1 MSALAALGD
10 YAASVHAWVRMASSH
25 ELVQPS
31 EHLGARLA
39 FADGTTSTV
48 FRETRAVDVTTDE
61 PTVLVIRFRLAL
73 LDDLAPLHLGFRHE
87 CVLHTPLFAGFPGFR
102 SKLWL
107 DDRDTRMYRG
117 VYQWDGFDAAVA
129 YAGRMVGLLA
139 PFSNRHTA
147 RFHVARGVRLT
158 EFLLDPDATSG
169 EESDAWWRLTRPLM
183 PPPA

>member
-10 YAASVHAWVRMASSH
+10 YVASVREWARMARSH

-31 EHLGARLA
+31 EHVGARLA

-48 FRETRAVDVTTDE
+48 FRETRAVDAAMDE
-61 PTVLVIRFRLAL
+61 PAVLVIRFRLAL
-73 LDDLAPLHLGFRHE
+73 LDDLASLHLGFRHE
-87 CVLHTPLFAGFPGFR
+87 CALHTPLFAGYPGFR

-107 DDRDTRMYRG
+107 DDRETRLYRG
-117 VYQWDGFDAAVA
+117 VYQWDGFEAAVA
-129 YAGRMVGLLA
+129 YARRMVGLLA
-139 PFSNRHTA
+139 PFSNRGAA

-158 EFLLDPDATSG
+158 EYLLDPDATSG
-169 EESDAWWRLTRPLM
+169 DESDAWWRLTRPLM